1 MVELPN
7 AGLLGSL
14 DAGRYTMTRI
24 SILSP
29 DEMNDEQRAVIDASK
44 ANGRPHGG
52 PFWAY
57 IRNPKLMQ
65 NIQNLGAC
73 IADSALSAREQQIVT
88 LTVARFWG
96 AKYPWAVQYRNA
108 LKVGLTQEEIDAINA
123 RGTLPTH
130 DKRELLAHRMVNELL
145 ADKGLSNATYA
156 AAEAIFST
164 EELVALV
171 ARIGSFSMT
180 CCTANAFD
188 ITPPDDAPGRLKA

>member
-1 MVELPN
+1 
-7 AGLLGSL
+7 
-14 DAGRYTMTRI
+14 MTRI
-24 SILSP
+24 SILTP
-29 DEMNDEQRAVIDASK
+29 DDMNDEQRAVIDASK
-44 ANGRPHGG
+44 ANGKPHGG

-65 NIQNLGAC
+65 NVQNIGAC
-73 IADSALSAREQQIVT
+73 IADSTLSAREQQIVI

-96 AKYPWAVQYRNA
+96 ANYPWAVQCRNA

-123 RGTLPTH
+123 RGALPTD
-130 DKRELLAHRMVNELL
+130 DKRELLAHQIANELL
-145 ADKGLSNATYA
+145 ADKGLCDATYA
-156 AAEAIFST
+156 SAEASFST

-188 ITPPDDAPGRLKA
+188 ITPPDDAPARLKA